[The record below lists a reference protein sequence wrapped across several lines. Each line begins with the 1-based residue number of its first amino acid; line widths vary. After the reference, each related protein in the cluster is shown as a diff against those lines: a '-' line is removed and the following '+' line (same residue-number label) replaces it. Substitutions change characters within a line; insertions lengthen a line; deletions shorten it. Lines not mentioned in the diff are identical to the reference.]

1 MSIELT
7 DHQINGFKIKLK
19 DRYMVLRRE
28 ISAELLSF
36 DKEQYVDLAGRVHDS
51 GEESLADLLVDLE
64 LASID
69 RHIQEIRDIDEAL
82 VRIAQGTYGECCD
95 CLQPISPKRLEV
107 NPAARRCVI
116 CQEAHDHNF
125 AHGAQPSL

>member
-1 MSIELT
+1 M
-7 DHQINGFKIKLK
+7 
-19 DRYMVLRRE
+19 
-28 ISAELLSF
+28 
-36 DKEQYVDLAGRVHDS
+36 HDS

-69 RHIQEIRDIDEAL
+69 RHIQEIRNIDDAL
-82 VRIAQGTYGECCD
+82 MRIARGIYGECCD
-95 CLQPISPKRLEV
+95 CLQPIALKRLEV

-116 CQEAHDHNF
+116 CQKSHDHNF

>member
-1 MSIELT
+1 MSVELT
-7 DHQINGFKIKLK
+7 EHQINHFKAKLK
-19 DRYMVLRRE
+19 DRFTTLRRE

-36 DKEQYVDLAGRVHDS
+36 DEEQYVDLAGRVHDS

-64 LASID
+64 LSSID

-82 VRIAQGTYGECCD
+82 MRIALGTYGECCD
-95 CLQPISPKRLEV
+95 CLAPIALERMQV

-125 AHGAQPSL
+125 AHGRQPTL